1 MPPHAVLG
9 LVALLLSVLA
19 ALSALVYVGVPRTR
33 HALRWPVV
41 LTGVLAMTAVG
52 FTGGTGK
59 TLLTAVESLGS
70 TAEVA
75 AAQAHGHGS
84 DALTTSVFF
93 LLVSVLATVW
103 GPLRPARPA
112 GGTAARWWAAV
123 VGVLAASTLISSAV
137 VLAAALEAVTAGNPA
152 WQVG

>member
-1 MPPHAVLG
+1 MPAHAVLG

-19 ALSALVYVGVPRTR
+19 ALTALVYVAAPQARRTM
-33 HALRWPVV
+33 RWPVV
-41 LTGVLAMTAVG
+41 IAGVLAMAAIA
-52 FTGGTGK
+52 FAGGTGT

-70 TAEVA
+70 AGEVA

-84 DALTTSVFF
+84 DALTTSVF
-93 LLVSVLATVW
+93 LLLASTLATVW

-123 VGVLAASTLISSAV
+123 VGVLAAATLVSAAV
-137 VLAAALEAVTAGNPA
+137 VLGAALEAVTAGNPA